1 MNIYIGN
8 LHNHASAGQIK
19 DLFKEFGQ
27 VTAVVIMDDGGHSK
41 GYAMVQMNDRNEGME
56 AIRKLHMQN
65 FMNQYLEVSES
76 APDNSKGHRTRKQQ
90 NDSDSS
96 A

>member
-8 LHNHASAGQIK
+8 LHHNASAAQIK
-19 DLFKEFGQ
+19 DLFKEFGK
-27 VTAVVIMDDGGHSK
+27 VSAVVVMDEGGQSK
-41 GYAMVQMNDRNEGME
+41 GYAMVQMNDRNEGLA

-76 APDNSKGHRTRKQQ
+76 APDNKGHRTRKQQ
-90 NDSDSS
+90 NDNDSS